1 MTALSVAEPI
11 IANPVYVSDKYA
23 VVPQFVVPSTA
34 YLTRWQFAAQ
44 LTPSLSPL
52 QNPQLQVWRREPNAA
67 LEVYKVVHSTNT
79 SLSRGGCLGIW
90 EYVLVEPTPVQA
102 GDVLGFYQ
110 PAMSES
116 QLRLA
121 FVTEVCNLK
130 LIDTEPFLCTEIIAP
145 LIVAGFTKG
154 I

>member
-1 MTALSVAEPI
+1 MQLCLSLYI
-11 IANPVYVSDKYA
+11 
-23 VVPQFVVPSTA
+23 VPSTA
-34 YLTRWQFAAQ
+34 YLTRWQFATQ

-67 LEVYKVVHSTNT
+67 LEVYKVIHSTNT
-79 SLSRGGCLGIW
+79 SLSRGGCLGIL

-110 PAMSES
+110 PAMGES

-121 FVTEVCNLK
+121 FVASTETEVCNLK
-130 LIDTEPFLCTEIIAP
+130 LIDTEPFLYAKRLNTSEIIAP
-145 LIVAGFTKG
+145 LIAAGFTKG
-154 I
+154 KECIIHFHT